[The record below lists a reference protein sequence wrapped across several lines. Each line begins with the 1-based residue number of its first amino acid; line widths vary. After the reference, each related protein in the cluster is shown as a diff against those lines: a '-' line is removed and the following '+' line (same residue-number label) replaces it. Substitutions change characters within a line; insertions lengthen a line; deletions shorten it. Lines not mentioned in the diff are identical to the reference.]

1 MLVVN
6 IMLYT
11 AIGIFVM
18 ILMNSFKCIWDGNF
32 DTTTWTTLYNI
43 VVPFDTTTIVGWYFF
58 YIVQCYLACTYCYN
72 QPTVITFFMG
82 CCLYVETLCKHFK
95 CLIHK
100 SQIDFKNE
108 VPTINNSSKKRK
120 IESQVKR
127 NLIQAVQLHMK
138 TIKYFSI
145 LLIAIKL
152 ADLLVLSNFQDF
164 SFSR

>member
-18 ILMNSFKCIWDGNF
+18 ILMNSFKCIWEGNF
-32 DTTTWTTLYNI
+32 DTTTWKTLYNI
-43 VVPFDTTTIVGWYFF
+43 VVPFDTTTIIGWYLH

-100 SQIDFKNE
+100 SQIDFENQ
-108 VPTINNSSKKRK
+108 VPTINDLSKKRK

-138 TIKYFSI
+138 TIKYF
-145 LLIAIKL
+145 
-152 ADLLVLSNFQDF
+152 
-164 SFSR
+164 